1 MKNAAPTTMIRYTTP
16 RMAKAENTPTE
27 VTSAFAI
34 NAVTKAPPPKPATA
48 MPVIKPRLSGNHL
61 MSVATGTM

>member
-1 MKNAAPTTMIRYTTP
+1 MVNVWNAPT
-16 RMAKAENTPTE
+16 EE
-27 VTSAFAI
+27 TSLLAI
-34 NAVTKAPPPKPATA
+34 SAVTNAPPPKPATA

>member
-1 MKNAAPTTMIRYTTP
+1 VKVRNG
-16 RMAKAENTPTE
+16 PTE
-27 VTSAFAI
+27 ETRPRAT
-34 NAVTKAPPPKPATA
+34 NAVINAPPPKPATA

>member
-1 MKNAAPTTMIRYTTP
+1 MMP
-16 RMAKAENTPTE
+16 RMAKAEKGPDDATRLRAT
-27 VTSAFAI
+27 
-34 NAVTKAPPPKPATA
+34 NAVTNAPPPKPATA